1 MVSFEATSSA
11 FALEKDVSNTKEVI
25 NDFVLMTIFLGGGDF
40 RFANLRFL
48 FESNKNFKGKAIH
61 ILREKIAYSIDIQ
74 SIFIIFTL
82 MK

>member
-1 MVSFEATSSA
+1 
-11 FALEKDVSNTKEVI
+11 
-25 NDFVLMTIFLGGGDF
+25 MTIFLGGDF